1 MTKPIKTVKEGFVL
15 ISCGVERG
23 TGDSVDGGEV
33 GVDTDVFTKKDKR
46 LSEGEAVNGKMSAVE
61 KYNGGVK
68 MIVGQTV
75 KDYLG
80 GLSGIFYCL
89 IDRLKKVSPRVDVI
103 GNAPVGEGAVFG
115 VLLVIS
121 RYSVVS
127 LWKLSHRYILR

>member
-1 MTKPIKTVKEGFVL
+1 MTKPIKTVKEGLVL
-15 ISCGVERG
+15 ISCGVERR
-23 TGDSVDGGEV
+23 TGDSVDGGKV
-33 GVDTDVFTKKDKR
+33 GVDTDVFSEKNEG

-80 GLSGIFYCL
+80 GLSGIFDCL
-89 IDRLKKVSPRVDVI
+89 IDRLKKVTPRVDV
-103 GNAPVGEGAVFG
+103 VGYALIRKGAVFG